1 LQEILSARFDW
12 DIISEPALDP
22 RLPACIEL
30 SQIYQMTQT
39 ALKHQTA
46 IGTAKADTLVKN
58 VIHIRQAQTSTCLA
72 KAVQNDLFGI

>member
-1 LQEILSARFDW
+1 
-12 DIISEPALDP
+12 
-22 RLPACIEL
+22 
-30 SQIYQMTQT
+30 MTQT

-58 VIHIRQAQTSTCLA
+58 VIHIRQAQTSTCLT